1 MKVLNKS
8 QMSMIKAEAKVAL
21 TVGVGEAGAE
31 GAVDIAKQNLI
42 NNTETTVQ
50 VSWSGGGFIK
60 PIDEPWGIESLMS
73 AAARFPDLV
82 AITPQ
87 RTYAI
92 LTKYE
97 SLRSFVKL
105 KPARYSEMKYESA
118 QLYTYMLMD
127 TYMDY
132 KSASSLASRHLDIF
146 DIEKGASVIEE
157 NSKGKASLAQVTSND
172 DPKNVFD
179 KTPFDASLA
188 GLDRAK
194 RACRFQMV
202 RIVNEVD
209 KITEDATIATD
220 ESRVEPFQT
229 PRTFKDRLPL
239 VQPVVAAPIVPL
251 SNRKI
256 EPGSEKNYGPLCS
269 DMHELEKP
277 ERHAIKELLRERPDL
292 ARYFRLTKPVGS
304 STEGMQFNTLDFL
317 KHSVTISSV
326 KVGVTDGVVTSIQMQ
341 YSNGLQCIHGGTPP
355 NTSIIS
361 LDELDE
367 RERIIACSIET
378 GREVKPS
385 SPSGKGE
392 GTKTAKSTHGTAD
405 PPSDAVELEPRILGM
420 KLFTNRGR
428 SLVAES
434 KVFEDSTS
442 QKIQERGSRKFTDVR
457 MTEFDPVMDNAWIKG
472 FWGYSRN
479 GSRGDEKDGL
489 WRVGV
494 IWGNNLKPEFVPDT
508 EEKDASEGKDKDVS
522 RVKGDKDK
530 KKDKG
535 SKKKEKQ
542 DGGR

>member
-1 MKVLNKS
+1 MFLAHSSTANHNVWTSLWLADS
-8 QMSMIKAEAKVAL
+8 
-21 TVGVGEAGAE
+21 VGVQTTIDCWHSIMYDITHDMNISGALSIKY
-31 GAVDIAKQNLI
+31 GVIGG
-42 NNTETTVQ
+42 
-50 VSWSGGGFIK
+50 SGRGGFVNSDK
-60 PIDEPWGIESLMS
+60 FHES
-73 AAARFPDLV
+73 DLNFY
-82 AITPQ
+82 I
-87 RTYAI
+87 
-92 LTKYE
+92 
-97 SLRSFVKL
+97 SVK
-105 KPARYSEMKYESA
+105 
-118 QLYTYMLMD
+118 
-127 TYMDY
+127 
-132 KSASSLASRHLDIF
+132 
-146 DIEKGASVIEE
+146 
-157 NSKGKASLAQVTSND
+157 
-172 DPKNVFD
+172 
-179 KTPFDASLA
+179 
-188 GLDRAK
+188 
-194 RACRFQMV
+194 
-202 RIVNEVD
+202 
-209 KITEDATIATD
+209 
-220 ESRVEPFQT
+220 
-229 PRTFKDRLPL
+229 L